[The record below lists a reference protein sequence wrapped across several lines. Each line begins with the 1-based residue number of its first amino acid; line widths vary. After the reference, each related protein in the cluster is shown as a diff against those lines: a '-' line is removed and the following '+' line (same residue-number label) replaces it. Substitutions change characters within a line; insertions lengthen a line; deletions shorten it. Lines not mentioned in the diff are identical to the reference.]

1 VSGWAEDLAG
11 LSEWAP
17 LLLPDDAERVARGY
31 GHTLREILQ
40 QPETWVATA
49 RQIAGART
57 RLDEAL
63 AAGGIRDGGS
73 LAFTGSGSS
82 LYAGECVALP
92 VQAALGVFVQALPAG
107 LLLTH
112 SAACLPPGRP
122 FLLVSLAR
130 SGNSPESAAV
140 LDLLLETRPE
150 GRHLILTCNGGG
162 RLATRYANHARGL
175 VQVLDERTNDKSLVM
190 TSSYTNL
197 VVAAGALG
205 RLYDPTGL
213 EGRTEALASVAREVV
228 RRYSDALA
236 SCARSHFAS
245 AVYLGTG
252 PALAAAREAALK
264 MLEMTEG
271 RVGLLAE
278 SFLGLRH
285 GPMSAVHGDTLVV
298 AFLSPEA
305 QSRAYEL
312 DVLRELRRKGL
323 GAAWVLVGANP
334 PSELV
339 RVGDVDVSLPGLAAL
354 AEDEAAVVDVLVGQL
369 LAFFRCRHLGGNPDA
384 PSPAGVI
391 RRVVEEFAIYK

>member
-1 VSGWAEDLAG
+1 VSDWAQDLAG
-11 LSEWAP
+11 LSEWAA
-17 LLLPDDAERVARGY
+17 LLAPGEAERIGRGY

-49 RQIAGART
+49 RQLVDAQGLLA
-57 RLDEAL
+57 EAL
-63 AAGGIRDGGS
+63 AAGAIRDGGS
-73 LAFTGSGSS
+73 LTFTGSGSS

-92 VQAALGVFVQALPAG
+92 VQASLGAFVQALPAG

-112 SAACLPPGRP
+112 AAACLPAGRA

-130 SGNSPESAAV
+130 SGNSPESAAAV
-140 LDLLLETRPE
+140 DFLLEARPE

-162 RLATRYANHARGL
+162 RLATRYASDERVRVL
-175 VQVLDERTNDKSLVM
+175 VLDERTNDKSLVM

-205 RLYDPTGL
+205 RLNDPAGL
-213 EGRTEALASVAREVV
+213 ERRSGALASVAREVV
-228 RRYSDALA
+228 RAHGDALA
-236 SCARSHFAS
+236 ACARGLFAS

-264 MLEMTEG
+264 MLEMTGG
-271 RVGLLAE
+271 RVGVLAE

-298 AFLSPEA
+298 AFLSPEPQA
-305 QSRAYEL
+305 RAYEL
-312 DVLRELRRKGL
+312 DVLRELDRKGL
-323 GAAWVLVGANP
+323 GATRVLVGEELP
-334 PSELV
+334 PGLV
-339 RVGDVDVSLPGLAAL
+339 RAGDVGVSPRGLSAL

-369 LAFFRCRHLGGNPDA
+369 LGFFRCRHLGGNPDA

-391 RRVVEEFAIYK
+391 QRVVEEFAIYR